1 MNLIWISHRG
11 KEKLTN
17 MCTTHLINAINY
29 ISSQNKPTDIIYGTQ
44 AKTWVKEMSL
54 TVANRQIKQI
64 DKRIAEIR
72 ELNQQLKSEFDNC
85 MTLKQEII
93 QLKLK
98 L

>member
-1 MNLIWISHRG
+1 MDLVWISHRG
-11 KEKLTN
+11 KERLTN

-29 ISSQNKPTDIIYGTQ
+29 ISSQNKPTDKIYGVQ
-44 AKTWVKEMSL
+44 SKVWVKEMSL

-72 ELNQQLKSEFDNC
+72 ELNQQLKSEFDEC
-85 MTLKQEII
+85 MKLKEEIT
-93 QLKLK
+93 QLKLQ

>member
-1 MNLIWISHRG
+1 MDLVWISHRG
-11 KEKLTN
+11 KERLTN

-29 ISSQNKPTDIIYGTQ
+29 ISSQNKPTDKIYGVQ
-44 AKTWVKEMSL
+44 SKVWVKEMSL

-64 DKRIAEIR
+64 DKRIADLR
-72 ELNQQLKSEFDNC
+72 ELNQQLKSEFDAC
-85 MTLKQEII
+85 IALKEEII